1 MSGSESL
8 KKRLGYLRSQK
19 KSPPLSDTGKPDRN
33 DQPGPSGWLRRGSY
47 VWERTIEGGDF
58 SFEGDVSP
66 LLCPPME
73 EPSLRFFDLE
83 TTGLSGGAGTV
94 AFLAGIGIVEAGHLS
109 VYQVFLS
116 DFPGEAE
123 FLKILT
129 EKLPAD
135 TVLVSYNGKSYDI
148 ALLRTRCLM
157 NGVSFSP
164 PLYHTDLLYP
174 SRTLFRKITGSCS
187 LQVIEDEILG
197 VRRRGDIPGA
207 RIPEAYFDYLK
218 TGRLT
223 ELEAVFRH
231 NVQDIL
237 SLSRLIL
244 YMQRLLSDPTAAGS
258 ADPVG
263 LGRLLILSGHPTAG
277 AFLMRA
283 LERGNLEAGRLLGYY
298 LKRQGRYTEADAV
311 WTTLARRFND
321 LSAAVEK
328 AKYLEHRLK
337 QPRIALSF
345 LEETMARLPHGLPS
359 RMPALDHRIKRLRRK
374 ARATC
379 SDGRDR

>member
-8 KKRLGYLRSQK
+8 KKRLGYLRAQK
-19 KSPPLSDTGKPDRN
+19 KSTPRSDTEKPDRH
-33 DQPGPSGWLRRGSY
+33 DQPGPSGWLRRGRY
-47 VWERTIEGGDF
+47 IWERTIEGGDF

-73 EPSLRFFDLE
+73 ETSLRFFDLE
-83 TTGLSGGAGTV
+83 TTGLSVGAGTV
-94 AFLAGIGIVEAGHLS
+94 AFLAGIGIVVAGHLS

-116 DFPGEAE
+116 DFPGETE

-129 EKLPAD
+129 AKLPAD
-135 TVLVSYNGKSYDI
+135 TVMVSYNGKSYDA

-174 SRTLFRKITGSCS
+174 SRRLFRKITGRCS
-187 LQVIEDEILG
+187 LQVIEEEILG

-207 RIPEAYFDYLK
+207 CIPDVYFDYLK
-218 TGRLT
+218 TGRLN

-237 SLSRLIL
+237 SLSRLLL
-244 YMQRLLSDPTAAGS
+244 YMQRLLSAPS
-258 ADPVG
+258 ADGPADPLG

-283 LERGNLEAGRLLGYY
+283 LEGGNLEAGRLLGYY
-298 LKRQGRYTEADAV
+298 LKRQGKYTEADAV
-311 WTTLARRFND
+311 WTTLAQQFND
-321 LSAAVEK
+321 LPAAIEK
-328 AKYLEHRLK
+328 AKHLEHRLK
-337 QPRIALSF
+337 EPRSALAF
-345 LEETMARLPHGLPS
+345 LEETLARLPNELPA
-359 RMPALDHRIKRLRRK
+359 RMPDLEHRMKRLRRK
-374 ARATC
+374 ARAKP
-379 SDGRDR
+379 SGGRDR